1 MKRILVSLAVALS
14 ALAMSAQPHFKVA
27 SNPDILRHYGQIF
40 PERTNIVLPQ
50 VNGYNVYKAE
60 LHIHTI
66 YSDAHVTPEFRVQ
79 EAWYDGLD
87 VLAITEHI
95 EYRGLEPAMMEFMK
109 PYFKKGAQPINWS
122 IVEKPADGRGI
133 QSDLDMSV
141 RLAQK
146 EAKKYGITVI
156 PGAEISRTPETIGH
170 FNALFTT
177 DNDAIYDPDP
187 VQSFRN
193 ARAQGALIMHNHP
206 GWRRKSLD
214 MIEFDKKVYPAG
226 LIDGIEVMNHLDF
239 YPRAIDRAEEYGL
252 FMSSNT
258 DLHTASCEYYGHN
271 GSFRNMTL
279 IFAKDKSLE
288 SLKEALKAR
297 RTLAY
302 SFGTIAGDRQLLE
315 DFFRASVKCMVV
327 DTAANGTK
335 TVMLINET
343 SFPYYLN
350 YGGDPM
356 KLNPFGALSV
366 SVKKDAA
373 LKIKVENM
381 WHGSDEHLEVE
392 YKL

>member
-258 DLHTASCEYYGHN
+258 DLHTASWEYYGNN

-327 DTAANGTK
+327 DTAANGTR

-356 KLNPFGALSV
+356 KLNAFGALSV

-373 LKIKVENM
+373 LKINVENM

-392 YKL
+392 YKF

>member
-1 MKRILVSLAVALS
+1 MLFRS
-14 ALAMSAQPHFKVA
+14 
-27 SNPDILRHYGQIF
+27 
-40 PERTNIVLPQ
+40 
-50 VNGYNVYKAE
+50 
-60 LHIHTI
+60 HTI

-156 PGAEISRTPETIGH
+156 PGAEISKTPETIGH

-187 VQSFRN
+187 VQSFKN

-258 DLHTASCEYYGHN
+258 DLHTASWEYYGNN

-302 SFGTIAGDRQLLE
+302 SFGTIAGDRLLLE

-327 DTAANGTK
+327 DTAANGTR

>member
-1 MKRILVSLAVALS
+1 MKRILVFLVVVMSS
-14 ALAMSAQPHFKVA
+14 LAMSAQPHFKVA
-27 SNPDILRHYGQIF
+27 SNPDILRNYGRIF
-40 PERTNIVLPQ
+40 PERTEIVLPQ
-50 VNGYNVYKAE
+50 VNGYNVYKAD

-95 EYRGLEPAMMEFMK
+95 EYRALEPAMMEFME
-109 PYFKKGAQPINWS
+109 PYFKKGARPVNWS
-122 IVEKPADGRGI
+122 IVDKPADERGI

-146 EAKKYGITVI
+146 EARKYDITIV

-187 VQSFRN
+187 VRSFRN

-206 GWRRKSLD
+206 GWRRPSLD
-214 MIEFDKKVYPAG
+214 MIEFDMKVYPAG

-252 FMSSNT
+252 FMASNT
-258 DLHTASCEYYGHN
+258 DLHTASCEYYGYN

-279 IFAKDKSLE
+279 IFARDKSLE

-315 DFFRASVKCMVV
+315 DFFKASVKCRVV

-335 TVMLINET
+335 TVMLING
-343 SFPYYLN
+343 SSLPYYLN

-356 KLNPFGALSV
+356 KLSPFGALSV

-373 LKIKVENM
+373 LKVKVENM
-381 WHGSDEHLEVE
+381 WHGSDEHLEIE
-392 YKL
+392 YNF

>member
-1 MKRILVSLAVALS
+1 MKRILISLAVALS

-95 EYRGLEPAMMEFMK
+95 EYRALESSMMEFMK

-122 IVEKPADGRGI
+122 IVDKPADGRGI

-146 EAKKYGITVI
+146 EAKKYDITIV

-193 ARAQGALIMHNHP
+193 ARSQGALIMHNHP

-239 YPRAIDRAEEYGL
+239 YPRAIDRAGEYGL
-252 FMSSNT
+252 FMASNT
-258 DLHTASCEYYGHN
+258 DLHTSSWEYYGNN

-302 SFGTIAGDRQLLE
+302 SFGTIAGERQLLE
-315 DFFRASVKCMVV
+315 DFFKASVKCMVV
-327 DTAANGTK
+327 DTAADGTR

-356 KLNPFGALSV
+356 KLNAFGALSV

-373 LKIKVENM
+373 LKVKVENM
-381 WHGSDEHLEVE
+381 WHGSDSHLEVE
-392 YKL
+392 YKF

>member
-1 MKRILVSLAVALS
+1 MKRILVSLAAALS
-14 ALAMSAQPHFKVA
+14 ALAISAQPHFKVA

-66 YSDAHVTPEFRVQ
+66 YSDGHVTPEFRVQ

-95 EYRGLEPAMMEFMK
+95 EYRALESSMMEFMK

-122 IVEKPADGRGI
+122 IVDKPADGRGI

-141 RLAQK
+141 RLAQE
-146 EAKKYGITVI
+146 EAKKYDITIV

-214 MIEFDKKVYPAG
+214 MIEFDKKVYPVG

-258 DLHTASCEYYGHN
+258 DLHTASWEYYGNN

-315 DFFRASVKCMVV
+315 DFFKASVKCMVV
-327 DTAANGTK
+327 DTAANGTR

-356 KLNPFGALSV
+356 KLNAFGALSV

-373 LKIKVENM
+373 LKVKIENM
-381 WHGSDEHLEVE
+381 WHGSDQHLEVE

>member
-1 MKRILVSLAVALS
+1 MKRILISLAVALS

-95 EYRGLEPAMMEFMK
+95 EYRALESSMMEFMK
-109 PYFKKGAQPINWS
+109 PYFKKGTQPINWS
-122 IVEKPADGRGI
+122 IVDKPADGRGI

-146 EAKKYGITVI
+146 EAKKYDITIV

-193 ARAQGALIMHNHP
+193 ARSQGALIMHNHP

-258 DLHTASCEYYGHN
+258 DLHTASWEYYGHN

-327 DTAANGTK
+327 DTAANGTR

-356 KLNPFGALSV
+356 KLNAFGALSV
-366 SVKKDAA
+366 SVKKDAV
-373 LKIKVENM
+373 LKVKVENM
-381 WHGSDEHLEVE
+381 WHGSDSHLEIE
-392 YKL
+392 YKF

>member
-109 PYFKKGAQPINWS
+109 PYFKKGVQPINWS
-122 IVEKPADGRGI
+122 IVDKPADGRGI

-187 VQSFRN
+187 VQSFKN

-239 YPRAIDRAEEYGL
+239 YPRAIDRAKEYGL

-258 DLHTASCEYYGHN
+258 DLHTASWEYYGHN

-327 DTAANGTK
+327 DTAANGTR

-356 KLNPFGALSV
+356 KLNAFGALSV